1 MIWQVV
7 RFVTA
12 ALELRS
18 ISVEEGHHM
27 FLAAWKGRVGR
38 GC

>member
-7 RFVTA
+7 HFVTA

-18 ISVEEGHHM
+18 ISVEEEHYM
-27 FLAAWKGRVGR
+27 LLAAWKGLVGR